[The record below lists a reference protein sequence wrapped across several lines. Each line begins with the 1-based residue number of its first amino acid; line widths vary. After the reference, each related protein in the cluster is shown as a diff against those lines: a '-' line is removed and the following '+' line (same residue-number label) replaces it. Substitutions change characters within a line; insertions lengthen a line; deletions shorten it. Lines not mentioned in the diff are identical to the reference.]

1 MQEDIRIYRLTVCDE
16 AVVAAVKQ
24 LLSQLVSSPVECTAE
39 TLRAILESDNSAMYV
54 AEYEGR
60 VCGMITLARYHAPT
74 GIKQWIEDVVVD
86 SSVRGKSV
94 GRRLVLHA
102 IEQAKEFGGTLM
114 LTSRPS
120 RVAANNLYRSLE
132 FESKETNV
140 YKMKV

>member
-60 VCGMITLARYHAPT
+60 VYIL
-74 GIKQWIEDVVVD
+74 
-86 SSVRGKSV
+86 
-94 GRRLVLHA
+94 L
-102 IEQAKEFGGTLM
+102 
-114 LTSRPS
+114 
-120 RVAANNLYRSLE
+120 
-132 FESKETNV
+132 
-140 YKMKV
+140 